1 MKRILLAS
9 GSPRRKELLTQMGCV
24 FEVCKSEA
32 EEVITSTNP
41 EEVVMELSSQR
52 GRIFKNNRRC
62 LRYWSGHRSCC
73 GWKHSWK
80 TGR

>member
-41 EEVVMELSSQR
+41 EEVVMELSS
-52 GRIFKNNRRC
+52 

>member
-41 EEVVMELSSQR
+41 EEVVMELRAKKERTYFQKQQEMSALLER
-52 GRIFKNNRRC
+52 
-62 LRYWSGHRSCC
+62 
-73 GWKHSWK
+73 
-80 TGR
+80 TP

>member
-9 GSPRRKELLTQMGCV
+9 GSLRRKELLTQMGCV

-41 EEVVMELSSQR
+41 EEVVMELSSQKER
-52 GRIFKNNRRC
+52 TYFQKQQEMSALLER
-62 LRYWSGHRSCC
+62 
-73 GWKHSWK
+73 
-80 TGR
+80 TP

>member
-41 EEVVMELSSQR
+41 EEVVMELSSQ
-52 GRIFKNNRRC
+52 K
-62 LRYWSGHRSCC
+62 
-73 GWKHSWK
+73 
-80 TGR
+80 